1 MIYTLNGD
9 ITVAVTTDGGALTSI
24 KHADGTEYLWQ
35 GDPAY
40 WSGQAPSVACT
51 ATAQY
56 CRTAKFVSFRATDWC
71 AKCPLR

>member
-40 WSGQAPSVACT
+40 W
-51 ATAQY
+51 
-56 CRTAKFVSFRATDWC
+56 
-71 AKCPLR
+71 